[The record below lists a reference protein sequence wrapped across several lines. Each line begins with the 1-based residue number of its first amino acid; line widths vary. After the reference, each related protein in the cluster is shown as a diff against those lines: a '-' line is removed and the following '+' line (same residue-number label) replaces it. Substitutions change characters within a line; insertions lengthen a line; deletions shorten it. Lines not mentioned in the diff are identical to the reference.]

1 MNLLHTLLAFALALG
16 VLIIVHEFGHYW
28 VARRCGVKVLRFSV
42 GFGKPLWLRRFGAD
56 GTEWAIA
63 AFPLGGY
70 VKMLDER
77 EGEVAEHELGR
88 AFNRQTV
95 WRRILIVAAGPVAN
109 LLLAILL
116 YWFLFM
122 VGMPGVKP
130 LLGDPVKGSPA
141 AVAGFE
147 YGELVTSLDGE
158 PVTVWADVRWALL
171 KKAMEH
177 QTVRFETLSAK
188 NDIRQHVLETAS
200 LSSDD
205 FDGDFLEK
213 LGLTHYRP
221 ILPPVIGKLL
231 PDGAGAKAGL
241 QEMDE
246 ILALDGKN
254 ISRWEDLVTAI
265 RANPQR
271 ELRFSVKRGSA
282 RIEIS
287 LKPDEAMEQGKAVG
301 KIGAGPFVDEAI
313 GERLMAEVRYGPV
326 RAMQEAA
333 WKTWDMSWFSLKTM
347 GKMIIGEVSPKNISG
362 PITIADYAGQ
372 SAHIGWVAY
381 LMFLALVSI
390 SLGVLNLLPVPLL
403 DGGHLMYYMAEIV
416 KGSPVSDRV
425 MEIGQ
430 QIGMTLLLALMMFAF
445 YNDINRLLTGS

>member
-1 MNLLHTLLAFALALG
+1 MNLLHTLLSFALALG
-16 VLIIVHEFGHYW
+16 VLIVVHEFGHYW

-63 AFPLGGY
+63 VFPLGGY

-109 LLLAILL
+109 LLLAILIYWVL
-116 YWFLFM
+116 YM
-122 VGMPGVKP
+122 AGMPGAKP
-130 LLGDPVKGSPA
+130 LLGEPVKGSPA
-141 AVAGFE
+141 AMAGFE
-147 YGELVTSLDGE
+147 YGELVTALDGE
-158 PVTVWADVRWALL
+158 PVAVWADVRWALL
-171 KKAMEH
+171 KKAMER
-177 QTVRFETLSAK
+177 QTVRFETLSEK
-188 NDIRQHVLETAS
+188 GDIRQHVLETAV
-200 LSSDD
+200 LNSDD
-205 FDGDFLEK
+205 FDGDFLAK

-221 ILPPVIGKLL
+221 VLPPVIGKLL
-231 PDGAGAKAGL
+231 PDGAGAKGGL
-241 QEMDE
+241 REKDE
-246 ILALDGKN
+246 ILALDGKE
-254 ISRWEDLVTAI
+254 IFRWEDMVAVI

-271 ELRFSVKRGSA
+271 ELRFSIQRGA
-282 RIEIS
+282 TRLEIA
-287 LKPDEAMEQGKAVG
+287 LTPDEALEQGKAIG
-301 KIGAGPFVDEAI
+301 KIGAKPFVDEAI
-313 GERLMAEVRYGPV
+313 GERLMAEVRYDPI
-326 RAMQEAA
+326 RAMQEAL

-347 GKMIIGEVSPKNISG
+347 GKMLIGEVSPKNISG

-381 LMFLALVSI
+381 LMFIALVSI

-430 QIGMTLLLALMMFAF
+430 QIGMALLLALMMFAF

>member
-1 MNLLHTLLAFALALG
+1 
-16 VLIIVHEFGHYW
+16 
-28 VARRCGVKVLRFSV
+28 
-42 GFGKPLWLRRFGAD
+42 
-56 GTEWAIA
+56 
-63 AFPLGGY
+63 LGGY

-141 AVAGFE
+141 AMAGFE
-147 YGELVTSLDGE
+147 YGELVTTVMDGE
-158 PVTVWADVRWALL
+158 PVAVWADVRWHLL
-171 KKAMEH
+171 KQAMAH
-177 QTVRFETLSAK
+177 QAVRIETLSEQG
-188 NDIRQHVLETAS
+188 DIRQHVLETAS
-200 LSSDD
+200 LDSDD

-221 ILPPVIGKLL
+221 ILPAVIGKLL
-231 PDGAGAKAGL
+231 PEGAGAKGGL

-282 RIEIS
+282 RLEIT
-287 LKPDEAMEQGKAVG
+287 LMPDETMEQGKTVG

-313 GERLMAEVRYGPV
+313 GARLMAEVRYSPM
-326 RAMQEAA
+326 RAMQEAV

-347 GKMIIGEVSPKNISG
+347 GKMVIGEVSPKNISG

-416 KGSPVSDRV
+416 KGSPVSERA

-430 QIGMTLLLALMMFAF
+430 HCMALLLVLMM
-445 YNDINRLLTGS
+445 LLFTTY